1 MAKSKTKKEMVS
13 SDEEMMM
20 WCAYRYAIGR
30 KTYVS
35 ALASYIGKT
44 YYNKLSDNRLEFT
57 ALDIRRSIAD
67 CLHFGHP
74 GFEYE
79 GSVSDNER
87 NPLSDYVSW
96 ITDNVNTKED
106 LYNIE
111 KIVCYKNGYGDK
123 YEKEYDVVKRQREW
137 THIYESDFND
147 LFVWEDLASLFDKK
161 KHKIVTINYN
171 NEVKEIECFES
182 WRHVTEPIEDQP
194 GYVRS
199 VAWKYER
206 CYKSVEGYLSKGEYC
221 GSLNPEYI
229 VKVENVEM

>member
-1 MAKSKTKKEMVS
+1 MAKKNVKKELSM
-13 SDEEMMM
+13 DEEMMM

-35 ALASYIGKT
+35 ALAPYIGKT
-44 YYNKLSDNRLEFT
+44 YYNKLSDDRREFT
-57 ALDIRRSIAD
+57 ALDIRRRIEE
-67 CLHFGHP
+67 CLRFAHP

-96 ITDNVNTKED
+96 ITNNVTSKED

-111 KIVCYKNGYGDK
+111 KIVCYKDGYGEQ
-123 YEKEYDVVKRQREW
+123 YEKKYDVVKHERKW
-137 THIYESDFND
+137 TYIYESDFEN

-161 KHKIVTINYN
+161 NHKIVTVKYN
-171 NEVKEIECFES
+171 NKIQEIECFES
-182 WRHVTEPIEDQP
+182 WAHVTEPVKDQP

-199 VAWKYER
+199 VEWKYEK
-206 CYKSVEGYLSKGEYC
+206 CYKSVESYLDEGEYC
-221 GSLNPEYI
+221 GAIYPDYI
-229 VKVENVEM
+229 VSVRNV